1 MEKHFSL
8 LQKFLDLGG
17 KKFYNFGPRTHLD
30 CLPSPPLLIF
40 LSELEK

>member
-8 LQKFLDLGG
+8 LQKFQDLVE
-17 KKFYNFGPRTHLD
+17 KKFYNIGPRAHLD